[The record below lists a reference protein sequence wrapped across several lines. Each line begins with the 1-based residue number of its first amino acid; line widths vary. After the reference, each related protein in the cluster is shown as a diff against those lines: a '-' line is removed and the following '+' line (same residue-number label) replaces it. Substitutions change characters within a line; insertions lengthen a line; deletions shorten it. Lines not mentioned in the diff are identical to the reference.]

1 MDWPKG
7 HFLKEKAVALTLFLQ
22 MCPHRLY
29 SHELRA
35 NVINVMITAR
45 QKSLDLSQSP
55 LTQIFIKF
63 YNKTRKLNM
72 CHFD

>member
-1 MDWPKG
+1 MGWQKD
-7 HFLKEKAVALTLFLQ
+7 HFLKEKAIALTLFLQ

-45 QKSLDLSQSP
+45 QKSLDLFQSP
-55 LTQIFIKF
+55 LTQTFIKF
-63 YNKTRKLNM
+63 YNKIYK
-72 CHFD
+72 